1 MIYITYLLYK
11 INQKY
16 KKSDVCF
23 GFSYYEGYKLTI
35 ENFSI
40 AYLDLG
46 IRVSLKFHIFF
57 ENFIQFCEKHK
68 SGL

>member
-1 MIYITYLLYK
+1 M
-11 INQKY
+11 
-16 KKSDVCF
+16 CF

-57 ENFIQFCEKHK
+57 ENVIQFCENHN
-68 SGL
+68 SGLRLYSEYSLENSHDFKPF